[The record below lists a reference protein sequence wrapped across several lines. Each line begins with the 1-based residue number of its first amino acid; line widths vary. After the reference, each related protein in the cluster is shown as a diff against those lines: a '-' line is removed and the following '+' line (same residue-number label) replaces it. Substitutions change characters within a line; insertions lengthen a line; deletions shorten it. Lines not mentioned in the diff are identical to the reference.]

1 MLSAAIVLTSWERWP
16 KVLKIKENQCPRQ
29 NFKLEEEE
37 EEDKEEEKGE
47 EEEEEE
53 EICKHGCTFIIYMVK
68 KTRKP
73 NLKQILWKMT
83 KLVLKLMEEEEEEEE
98 EKEEEEEDE
107 EICKH

>member
-1 MLSAAIVLTSWERWP
+1 MLHIYTL
-16 KVLKIKENQCPRQ
+16 KKIKENQCPRR
-29 NFKLEEEE
+29 NFKLKEEEE
-37 EEDKEEEKGE
+37 EEELKEEEEEEKE

-83 KLVLKLMEEEEEEEE
+83 KLVLKLVEEEEG
-98 EKEEEEEDE
+98 EEEEEDE